1 MDKKTK
7 NISDSNL
14 IILKYEEFK
23 LVKEAQKHY
32 TSLIYA
38 IIGVEATAL
47 YIILAILDK
56 IHNNLWLYGA
66 SVVVFIISTAF
77 IAHLVLVVK
86 YEAIYAYYCEEEIN
100 KMIPNCKDCKDF
112 LRWESSSNK
121 LFPPLFFK
129 KKESESLKQSKF
141 FLSVIAFFSVVPL
154 VIWYSYCILKLGNTL
169 KLDSILTFIVSFPV
183 FCFPGFLIW
192 LFFTGMKEID
202 RIVREAIKI
211 KVIG

>member
-32 TSLIYA
+32 TSLIYT

-47 YIILAILDK
+47 YIILTTLVK
-56 IHNNLWLYGA
+56 FHNNLWLLYGVIA
-66 SVVVFIISTAF
+66 MVIILSMVV
-77 IAHLVLVVK
+77 IAHLILVEK
-86 YEAIYAYYCEEEIN
+86 YHAIYAYYCEEEIN
-100 KMIPNCKDCKDF
+100 KMIPNGEDF
-112 LRWESSSNK
+112 LKWESTSDK
-121 LFPPLFFK
+121 LFPALFFK

-141 FLSVIAFFSVVPL
+141 FFLVIAFFPVVPL
-154 VIWYSYCILKLGNTL
+154 LIGYGYCILKLVYIL
-169 KLDSILTFIVSFPV
+169 KLDTTLTFIVNFLGFPLPGLIIWSF
-183 FCFPGFLIW
+183 FA
-192 LFFTGMKEID
+192 GMNKTD

-211 KVIG
+211 KLTD

>member
-47 YIILAILDK
+47 YIILAISDK
-56 IHNNLWLYGA
+56 IHNILWIYGA

-77 IAHLVLVVK
+77 IAHLALVEK
-86 YEAIYAYYCEEEIN
+86 YAAIYAYYCEEEIN
-100 KMIPNCKDCKDF
+100 KMIPDCKNF
-112 LRWESSSNK
+112 LRWESISHK
-121 LFPPLFFK
+121 LFSVSLLFSK
-129 KKESESLKQSKF
+129 KKEHKSLKQSKF
-141 FLSVIAFFSVVPL
+141 FLLVIAFFSVVPL
-154 VIWYSYCILKLGNTL
+154 VIWYGYCILKLGNTL

-192 LFFTGMKEID
+192 LFFAGMKEID
-202 RIVREAIKI
+202 KFVGEDRK
-211 KVIG
+211 KLK

>member
-77 IAHLVLVVK
+77 IAHLALVEK
-86 YEAIYAYYCEEEIN
+86 YGAIYAYYCEEEIN
-100 KMIPNCKDCKDF
+100 KMIPNYKDF
-112 LRWESSSNK
+112 LKWESISNK
-121 LFPPLFFK
+121 LFPTLFFK
-129 KKESESLKQSKF
+129 KKESKSLKQSKF
-141 FLSVIAFFSVVPL
+141 FFLVIAFFSVVPL
-154 VIWYSYCILKLGNTL
+154 IIWYGYCILKLVDTL
-169 KLDSILTFIVSFPV
+169 KLDTILTFIVSFIV
-183 FCFPGFLIW
+183 FSFPGLLIL
-192 LFFTGMKEID
+192 LFFAGMKEID
-202 RIVREAIKI
+202 RFVREATK
-211 KVIG
+211 KLK